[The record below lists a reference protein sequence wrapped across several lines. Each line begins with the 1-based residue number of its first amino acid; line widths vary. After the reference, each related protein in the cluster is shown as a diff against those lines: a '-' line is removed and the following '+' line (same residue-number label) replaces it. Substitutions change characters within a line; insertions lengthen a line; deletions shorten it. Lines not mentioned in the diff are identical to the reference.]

1 VRVGEFEIVSEAG
14 RGGRGVVLKARARDG
29 SIVALKLLQGMNN
42 DQQALARFDRE
53 RRLLS
58 SLGKAEGFVPLLG
71 SGEDRGNPYLVMP
84 FLEGGTLRNRLD
96 KEKFSQD
103 EAVAL
108 VLRLAKAMG
117 LAHERGIVHRDL
129 KPENILFTG
138 KRDSGE
144 NAPNAPIMGGRGT
157 PLIADLGLGKHF
169 KRSTAG
175 ASQTIMLS
183 KEGQF
188 RGTVG
193 YMAPEQ
199 TKDAMSAG
207 PPADVFALGAILLEC
222 LTGEPAFKGESPV
235 EVLGRLA
242 SGDYSKR
249 SSTADDRWLDAII
262 DKSLEPDP
270 GDRYPDARAMA
281 EALAKGPSG
290 YVPPSRAPRI
300 LGAIAAVGGVALLI
314 AGVVRFW
321 PTSSPEE
328 NARAALETARGP
340 GDAKVRIAAAELA
353 AAQAGT
359 KDPQT
364 RGEALELA
372 ARLLLDQDAKRAL
385 EDARAALAL
394 GPDQEARQLLVAQ
407 AALKL
412 DRPDEAYAAIGS
424 RLDGKTPPLEAF
436 RAGAL
441 AHLAHGRAP
450 EAEALAKRG
459 LDLLGEDPTLLLAKG
474 RALRA
479 LGKSAD
485 AVRTLNRAI
494 QLGEKSALPEEALA
508 AIEAARFKKISD
520 ASQVMVA
527 SMDQH
532 LDAIMA
538 KKAIDLLDALEKNW
552 PAAKGH
558 PEARRIALDAI
569 DLVGDTVAKC
579 RTVGSAEVAQ
589 VPIVLQRLLK
599 LHEQVAPGEATDALG
614 VIASLALYEK
624 DVSLAVS
631 LLPRL
636 DAVSPRIR
644 FAVRASIGMGRFV
657 PVTASS
663 LESCRFDGDESP
675 GIESMELA
683 LSEDPRV
690 LAEVE
695 TEDRFFQE
703 IHRNTLRVLGWALW
717 HRAVRDPSR
726 GDDLPKAEKFLREAY
741 GMPPIFPAF
750 GNGPVLVAL
759 IPVLLVRDELD
770 EAEKFI
776 SEFEG
781 FHTRW
786 QGVKKSAEELGR
798 DMYTATW
805 GEAYEVRGDLELR
818 RGHYEAAARA
828 FEKGGEEGNSRS
840 SWLGMARA
848 LEALGDRK
856 GAGAARARAM
866 NAFPAYLTW
875 LDRN

>member
-1 VRVGEFEIVSEAG
+1 MRVGEFEILSEAG

-29 SIVALKLLQGMNN
+29 SFVALKLLQGMNN
-42 DQQALARFDRE
+42 DAQALARFDRE

-71 SGEDRGNPYLVMP
+71 AGEDRGSPYLVMP

-108 VLRLAKAMG
+108 ILRLAKAMG
-117 LAHERGIVHRDL
+117 IAHERGIVHRDL

-144 NAPNAPIMGGRGT
+144 TQPNAPIAGGRGT

-169 KRSTAG
+169 KRSTSG

-249 SSTADDRWLDAII
+249 SSTADDLWLDAII
-262 DKSLEPDP
+262 DRSLEPDP
-270 GDRYPDARAMA
+270 KDRYPDARAMA

-290 YVPPSRAPRI
+290 YVPPSRAPQI
-300 LGAIAAVGGVALLI
+300 LGWIAAVGGVALLI
-314 AGVVRFW
+314 AGAVRFW
-321 PTSSPEE
+321 PTTSTEE
-328 NARAALETARGP
+328 NARAALATARGS
-340 GDAKVRIAAAELA
+340 GDTKSRIAAAELA

-372 ARLLLDQDAKRAL
+372 AHLLLDQDAKRAL
-385 EDARAALAL
+385 DDARAALAL
-394 GPDQEARQLLVAQ
+394 GPDQESRQLLVAQ
-407 AALKL
+407 AALRL
-412 DRPDEAYAAIGS
+412 DRPDEAFAAIGS
-424 RLDGKTPPLEAF
+424 RLDGKAPPLEAF

-441 AHLAHGRAP
+441 AHLAHGRAA

-459 LDLLGEDPTLLLAKG
+459 LDLHGDDPTLLLARG

-479 LGKSAD
+479 LGRSAE
-485 AVRTLNRAI
+485 AVRTLNHAI
-494 QLGEKSALPEEALA
+494 RLSGERSASAEEALA
-508 AIEAARFKKISD
+508 SIEAARFPKITD

-527 SMDQH
+527 SMDRH
-532 LDAIMA
+532 LDKEMT
-538 KKAIDLLDALEKNW
+538 KKAIALLVALEENWKN
-552 PAAKGH
+552 AKGH
-558 PEARRIALDAI
+558 PEAKRIALDAI

-579 RTVGSAEVAQ
+579 RTVGGEMADL
-589 VPIVLQRLLK
+589 PIVLHRLRK
-599 LHEQVAPGEATDALG
+599 LHEEVAPGEATDALG
-614 VIASLALYEK
+614 VLASLALYDK
-624 DVSLAVS
+624 DVSLAAS
-631 LLPRL
+631 LMPRV
-636 DAVSPRIR
+636 DALTPRVR
-644 FAVRASIGMGRFV
+644 FAVRASIGISRFM

-663 LESCRFDGDESP
+663 LESCRFEGDESL
-675 GIESMELA
+675 GIEELELA
-683 LSEDPRV
+683 LSEDPRA

-695 TEDRFFQE
+695 AHDRFFQE
-703 IHRNTLRVLGWALW
+703 IHRNALRIVGWALW

-726 GDDLPKAEKFLREAY
+726 SEDLPKAEKYLRDA
-741 GMPPIFPAF
+741 MAIPPIFPAF
-750 GNGPVLVAL
+750 ANGPVLVAL
-759 IPVLLVRDELD
+759 IPVLLLQGELD
-770 EAEKFI
+770 EAEKLL
-776 SEFEG
+776 SEFED

-786 QGVKKSAEELGR
+786 QGVQKSAQELGK
-798 DMYTATW
+798 DMALATW
-805 GEAYEVRGDLELR
+805 SEAYEVRGDFELR
-818 RGHYEAAARA
+818 RGHYEMAARA
-828 FEKGGEEGNSRS
+828 FEKGGEEGDSRS

-848 LEALGDRK
+848 LDALGDQK
-856 GAGAARARAM
+856 GARAAHARAKA
-866 NAFPAYLTW
+866 AKTPGYLTW
-875 LDRN
+875 LER